1 MMTVEKAKKLAL
13 NRSDETLKLLI
24 DYYHKEDKVEV
35 RRELVS
41 SIGRQNNKDM
51 IFKFLSDNMLK
62 EPVTEVAIQMYRTI
76 LYNYTD
82 ERFKALGDSLEQ
94 EYNNEVMKK
103 MKRYYLFRKKR
114 GQVDLR
120 SSDIKEA
127 MLLEGDSQYTLR
139 EINEGS
145 IHLAFTSPP
154 YYNARDYSNY
164 NSYKDYLEKM
174 KKVFMEVNRVLID
187 GRFFLVNIS
196 PVIAKRPGRE
206 FESIRYPI
214 HFDFHQLLMEAGFNF
229 VDEIIW
235 VKPEA
240 SVKNRIGG
248 YQQNK
253 KPLAYKPN
261 TITESVLVYRKDCD
275 FLLDKNIKAYNG
287 EANNGEEIDTTNVW
301 YISPKSTKDHP
312 AVFPEKLCEK
322 VLKYY
327 SYKNDVVLDPFA
339 GIGTFGKV
347 AKTMNRIPVLCEMD
361 EQYINII
368 KNKILIDD
376 QELNDKEQKHIIKE
390 RLKPWIALA

>member
-1 MMTVEKAKKLAL
+1 MMTVEKAKKIAL
-13 NRSDETLKLLI
+13 NRSDETLKILI
-24 DYYHKEDKVEV
+24 KYYHEEKKVEV

-41 SIGRQNNKDM
+41 SIGRQRNKDI
-51 IFKFLSDNMLK
+51 IFKFLSDNIFK
-62 EPVTEVAIQMYRTI
+62 EPVTEVVIQMYRTI
-76 LYNYTD
+76 LYNYDD
-82 ERFKALGDSLEQ
+82 ERFKALGNSLEN
-94 EYNNEVMKK
+94 EYNNEVIKK
-103 MKRYYLFRKKR
+103 MKRYYLFKKEKTKL
-114 GQVDLR
+114 DLKT
-120 SSDIKEA
+120 SEIKKP
-127 MLLEGDSQYTLR
+127 LVLEGDSEYSLR
-139 EINEGS
+139 KLNEGS

-164 NSYKDYLEKM
+164 NSYKDYLYKM
-174 KKVFMEVNRVLID
+174 KKVFKEVNRVLID

-196 PVIAKRPGRE
+196 PVISKRPGRE

-214 HFDFHQLLMEAGFNF
+214 HFDFHQILKESGFNF

-261 TITESVLVYRKDCD
+261 TITESILVYRKDCD

-287 EANNGEEIDTTNVW
+287 TNNEGEDIDTSNVW
-301 YISPKSTKDHP
+301 HISPKSTKNHP

-327 SYKNDVVLDPFA
+327 SYDGDVVLDPFA
-339 GIGTFGKV
+339 GIGTFGEV
-347 AKTMNRIPVLCEMD
+347 ALEMQRIPVLSEMD
-361 EQYINII
+361 KDYLNYIKKNII
-368 KNKILIDD
+368 N
-376 QELNDKEQKHIIKE
+376 NNIKFD
-390 RLKPWIALA
+390 I